1 MALTSLYLDMKDKN
15 VLIIG
20 TGSVGIRRARRFL
33 KAQSNVNIVT
43 KSIDED
49 IKDEFLEKGAHFY
62 DNSQL
67 DNLIDESD
75 LIVVATDDIKLNEKI
90 ALKANDKLI
99 NCSSDPSISNVIFPS
114 TFDIGGVTI
123 SVYTGSKSPLM
134 AKTLRKKIQSIIT
147 DEDIYYI
154 QLQEY
159 VRELLKENV
168 DSQQD
173 RKEYMLKINED
184 ERVRELIQNND
195 IDEAKRYVKEIIE
208 KV

>member
-49 IKDEFLEKGAHFY
+49 VKDEFLEKGAHFY
-62 DNSQL
+62 DNDQL

-75 LIVVATDDIKLNEKI
+75 LIVVATDDIELNEKI
-90 ALKANDKLI
+90 ALQANDKLI

-159 VRELLKENV
+159 VRELLKANV

-208 KV
+208 KF

>member
-15 VLIIG
+15 VLIVG

-33 KAQSNVNIVT
+33 SAQSNVSIVT
-43 KSIDED
+43 KSIDEE
-49 IKDEFLEKGAHFY
+49 IRKEFLKKGAHFY
-62 DNSQL
+62 DNNQL
-67 DNLIDESD
+67 DKLIDESD
-75 LIVVATDDIKLNEKI
+75 LIVVATDDVELNEKI
-90 ALKANDKLI
+90 TFKANDKLI
-99 NCSSDPSISNVIFPS
+99 NCSSNPSISNVIFPS

-159 VRELLKENV
+159 VRELLKANV
-168 DSQQD
+168 ESQQD
-173 RKEYMLKINED
+173 RKEYMIKINED
-184 ERVRELIQNND
+184 KKVRELIQNNNL
-195 IDEAKRYVKEIIE
+195 DEAKKYVKEIIE

>member
-33 KAQSNVNIVT
+33 KAKSNVNIVT

-49 IKDEFLEKGAHFY
+49 IRKEFIEKGACFY

-67 DNLIDESD
+67 DVLIDESD
-75 LIVVATDDIKLNEKI
+75 LIVVATDDVELNEKI
-90 ALKANDKLI
+90 ALEANDKLI
-99 NCSSDPSISNVIFPS
+99 NCSSNPSISNVIFPS

-159 VRELLKENV
+159 VRELLKTNV
-168 DSQQD
+168 NSQQD
-173 RKEYMLKINED
+173 RKDYMLKINED
-184 ERVRELIQNND
+184 EKIRELIQNNNL
-195 IDEAKRYVKEIIE
+195 DEAKRYVKEIIE
-208 KV
+208 KI

>member
-33 KAQSNVNIVT
+33 KAQSKVNIVT

-62 DNSQL
+62 DNDPL

-184 ERVRELIQNND
+184 ERVREIIQNND

>member
-1 MALTSLYLDMKDKN
+1 MALTSLYLDMEDKN

-33 KAQSNVNIVT
+33 DAQANVDIVT

-49 IKDEFLEKGAHFY
+49 IRREFLDKGAKFHE
-62 DNSQL
+62 NSKL
-67 DNLIDESD
+67 DGLIDKSD
-75 LIVVATDDIKLNEKI
+75 LVVIATDDLNLNEEI
-90 ALKANDKLI
+90 ALKAKGKLI
-99 NCSSDPSISNVIFPS
+99 NCSSNPSISNVIFPS

-159 VRELLKENV
+159 IRELLKEHV
-168 DSQQD
+168 DSQEI
-173 RKEYMLKINED
+173 RKEYMIRFNED
-184 ERVRELIQNND
+184 EVVNDLIKSGDIQEAKSYVKKI
-195 IDEAKRYVKEIIE
+195 IDEI
-208 KV
+208 

>member
-1 MALTSLYLDMKDKN
+1 M
-15 VLIIG
+15 
-20 TGSVGIRRARRFL
+20 
-33 KAQSNVNIVT
+33 
-43 KSIDED
+43 
-49 IKDEFLEKGAHFY
+49 FY
-62 DNSQL
+62 DN
-67 DNLIDESD
+67 NAIDESD
-75 LIVVATDDIKLNEKI
+75 LIVVATDDIELNEKI

-134 AKTLRKKIQSIIT
+134 AKTLRKKIQSIIP

>member
-75 LIVVATDDIKLNEKI
+75 LIVVATDDIELNEII

>member
-62 DNSQL
+62 DNAQL

-75 LIVVATDDIKLNEKI
+75 LIVVATDDIELNEKI

-134 AKTLRKKIQSIIT
+134 AKTLRKKIQNIIT

>member
-1 MALTSLYLDMKDKN
+1 MKDKN

-33 KAQSNVNIVT
+33 KAQSKVNIVT

-62 DNSQL
+62 DNDQL

-184 ERVRELIQNND
+184 ERVREIIQNND

>member
-75 LIVVATDDIKLNEKI
+75 LIVVATDDIELNEKI

>member
-33 KAQSNVNIVT
+33 DAEANVNIVT
-43 KSIDED
+43 KYIDEE
-49 IKDEFLEKGAHFY
+49 IKEEFISKGANFY
-62 DNSQL
+62 DNGQL
-67 DNLIDESD
+67 ETLIDKSD
-75 LIVVATDDIKLNEKI
+75 LVVIATNDLDLNEKI
-90 ALKANDKLI
+90 AEKSKDKLI
-99 NCSSDPSISNVIFPS
+99 NCSSNPSISDVIFPS

-134 AKTLRKKIQSIIT
+134 AKTLRKKIQNIIT

-159 VRELLKENV
+159 IRELLKIHV
-168 DSQQD
+168 KSQQT
-173 RKEYMLKINED
+173 RKEYMIKFNED
-184 ERVRELIQNND
+184 DNIRRYVQDGNIE
-195 IDEAKRYVKEIIE
+195 EAKIYIKKIIE
-208 KV
+208 EI

>member
-33 KAQSNVNIVT
+33 DAEANVNIVT
-43 KSIDED
+43 KYIDEE
-49 IKDEFLEKGAHFY
+49 IKEEFISKGANFY

-67 DNLIDESD
+67 DNLIEKSD
-75 LIVVATDDIKLNEKI
+75 LVVIATNDLDLNEKI
-90 ALKANDKLI
+90 AEKSKDKLI
-99 NCSSDPSISNVIFPS
+99 NCSSNPSISNVIFPS

-134 AKTLRKKIQSIIT
+134 AKTLRKKIQNIIT

-159 VRELLKENV
+159 IRELLKIHV
-168 DSQQD
+168 KSQQT
-173 RKEYMLKINED
+173 RKEYMIKFNED
-184 ERVRELIQNND
+184 DNIRRYVQDGNIE
-195 IDEAKRYVKEIIE
+195 EAKIYIKKIIE
-208 KV
+208 EI

>member
-75 LIVVATDDIKLNEKI
+75 LIVVATDDIELNEKI

-134 AKTLRKKIQSIIT
+134 AKTLRKKIQNIIT

>member
-33 KAQSNVNIVT
+33 KAESNVNIVT

-49 IKDEFLEKGAHFY
+49 IRKEFIEKGACFY

-67 DNLIDESD
+67 DVLIDESD
-75 LIVVATDDIKLNEKI
+75 LIVVATDDVELNEKI
-90 ALKANDKLI
+90 ALEANDKLI
-99 NCSSDPSISNVIFPS
+99 NCSSNPSISNVIFPS

-159 VRELLKENV
+159 VRELLKTNV
-168 DSQQD
+168 NSQQD
-173 RKEYMLKINED
+173 RKDYMLKINED
-184 ERVRELIQNND
+184 EKIRELIQNNNL
-195 IDEAKRYVKEIIE
+195 DEAKRYVKEIIE
-208 KV
+208 KI

>member
-33 KAQSNVNIVT
+33 KAQSKVNIVT

-62 DNSQL
+62 DNDQL

-184 ERVRELIQNND
+184 ERVREIIQNND

>member
-62 DNSQL
+62 DNDQL

-75 LIVVATDDIKLNEKI
+75 LIVVVTDDIKLNEKI

>member
-159 VRELLKENV
+159 VRELLKKNV